1 MLETSAQSV
10 IQFTTG
16 QVLREALGNS
26 VGVGRLHPFGFII
39 FLLVEILK
47 QHREALQPENFNKDA
62 NVTISHKL
70 MVPGAAGSSG
80 STKLLFLSWA

>member
-1 MLETSAQSV
+1 MILEIKINLTKEKQMLETSAQSV

-26 VGVGRLHPFGFII
+26 VGCVGVGRLHPFGFII
-39 FLLVEILK
+39 FLLVEIPK

-62 NVTISHKL
+62 NVTISL
-70 MVPGAAGSSG
+70 
-80 STKLLFLSWA
+80 

>member
-26 VGVGRLHPFGFII
+26 VDCVGVGRLHPFGFII
-39 FLLVEILK
+39 FLLVEIPK

-62 NVTISHKL
+62 NVTISL
-70 MVPGAAGSSG
+70 
-80 STKLLFLSWA
+80 